1 MFSNQKVSPGKSEV
15 RIAFSLDSTS
25 GKHTYKTMDAHC
37 HVLTHT
43 HTHLHS
49 NTFILKTI
57 QTTYLSRSIAF
68 SAPLAEPPLNSHCIS
83 TMSVYT
89 CEILPT
95 KTACAQS
102 VPSDTHAR
110 TQAHARPHTMALTML
125 ILLHFSCDRCSV
137 YFCRT
142 TALKKTKK
150 EKQKNP
156 CACRCCAVCVKAAY
170 VRRQKSFAKPL
181 RSLESAF

>member
-1 MFSNQKVSPGKSEV
+1 MCFRCFQTKKCLLENLKLGSPSALTAHQV
-15 RIAFSLDSTS
+15 NTHTRPWSLTAMCS
-25 GKHTYKTMDAHC
+25 
-37 HVLTHT
+37 HT

-49 NTFILKTI
+49 SIFILKTI
-57 QTTYLSRSIAF
+57 QTTYLSCSIAF

-102 VPSDTHAR
+102 VPLDTHAR
-110 TQAHARPHTMALTML
+110 TPAHARPHTMALTML

-150 EKQKNP
+150 RRKKKTLVHVGAAP
-156 CACRCCAVCVKAAY
+156 CVWRQHTLAAK
-170 VRRQKSFAKPL
+170 RALQNL
-181 RSLESAF
+181 